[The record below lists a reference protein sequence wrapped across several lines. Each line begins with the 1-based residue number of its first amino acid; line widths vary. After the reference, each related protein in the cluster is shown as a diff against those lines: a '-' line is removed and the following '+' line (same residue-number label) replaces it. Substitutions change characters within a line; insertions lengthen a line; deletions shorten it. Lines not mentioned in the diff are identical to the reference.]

1 MMALMINRNK
11 PRVMMVIGIVN
22 QTNIGFRKVFN
33 KANTMATMMVVF
45 ISAISTPGKKYAA
58 TNAATAVIRIFMM
71 IPICKLF
78 LTNVKFLLYGFLYH
92 YQFKKI
98 LRHQVFLR

>member
-78 LTNVKFLLYGFLYH
+78 LTNVKFFALWISISLPIQKNSPAPG
-92 YQFKKI
+92 I
-98 LRHQVFLR
+98 S